1 MQSEEIK
8 KAVEQA
14 VEDERNRCVGLLE
27 FYKHEFDRTA
37 LQALWCRIRNQ
48 IALGTQPDKADL
60 RSQFED
66 DA

>member
-1 MQSEEIK
+1 MTKQEEQAAA
-8 KAVEQA
+8 AVEA
-14 VEDERNRCVGLLE
+14 ERQRCVDLIDL
-27 FYKHEFDRTA
+27 YRKEFDGSP
-37 LQALWCRIRNQ
+37 LQSLWCRIRNQ